1 MVRLGSLKVGTDGKY
16 NQLCSLKAVEVSEAG
31 RVPKAQQQC
40 MVESMYC
47 RRREREKERE
57 AVEI

>member
-1 MVRLGSLKVGTDGKY
+1 MNVVTDGKY

-40 MVESMYC
+40 MVESMIVGDK
-47 RRREREKERE
+47 REKERE